1 MRLVTFRTRG
11 GLRLGGLLRVRGE
24 DRVLDLH
31 AVDPSIPPD
40 MRSFLEAGDLAW
52 KRASDVLGL
61 SRSERSSRAR
71 STGDAI
77 SPLAEVQLGP
87 VVADPSKIVC
97 IGLNYR
103 DHAEETGQALPDV
116 PTVFAKYP
124 NVLVGAGEPIVAPRG
139 SEQVD
144 YEAELAFVIGR
155 RARHVSEERA
165 AEHVAGYT
173 IFNDVTARDVQ
184 RRTPQ
189 WTLGKSFDTF
199 GPLGP
204 ALVTPDEVPDPHA
217 LEIRLEVDGEVLQ
230 SSTTAGM
237 IFQVPRL
244 IAHLSAVMTLEP
256 GDVVSTG
263 TPAGVGF
270 VRNPPR
276 FLRPGQT
283 VRIEIEGLGTLEN
296 PVVAEEAAAG
306 PRAVD
311 D

>member
-1 MRLVTFRTRG
+1 V
-11 GLRLGGLLRVRGE
+11 E
-24 DRVLDLH
+24 RVLDLN
-31 AVDPSIPPD
+31 AADASIPAD
-40 MRSFLEAGDLAW
+40 LRSFLEAGDLAW
-52 KRASDVLGL
+52 KRASDLLG
-61 SRSERSSRAR
+61 SSARPRSAR
-71 STGDAI
+71 TRHPAHALL
-77 SPLAEVQLGP
+77 PLDEARLGP
-87 VVADPSKIVC
+87 VVPNPSKIVC

-103 DHAEETGQALPDV
+103 DHAAETGQALPEV

-124 NVLVGAGEPIVAPRG
+124 NVLIGAGEAIVAPRA
-139 SEQVD
+139 SDQVD

-155 RARHVSEERA
+155 RGRHVPEEHA

-217 LEIRLEVDGEVLQ
+217 LAIRLTVDGETLQ
-230 SSTTAGM
+230 SSSTAGM
-237 IFQVPRL
+237 VFSVPRL
-244 IAHLSAVMTLEP
+244 VAHLSAVMTLEP

-270 VRNPPR
+270 VRDPPR

-283 VRIEIEGLGTLEN
+283 VRIEIEGLGILEN
-296 PVVAEEAAAG
+296 PVVAEDEARG
-306 PRAVD
+306 PRAVED
-311 D
+311 

>member
-1 MRLVTFRTRG
+1 VRLVSVRREE
-11 GLRLGGLLRVRGE
+11 GLRLGGVLRGAGE
-24 DRVLDLH
+24 ERVLDLN
-31 AVDPSIPPD
+31 AADPSIPAD
-40 MRSFLEAGDLAW
+40 LRAFLEAGDLAW
-52 KRASDVLGL
+52 KRASDLLGSSL
-61 SRSERSSRAR
+61 RTGASRAR
-71 STGDAI
+71 LPADAI
-77 SPLAEVQLGP
+77 VPLAGARLGP
-87 VVADPSKIVC
+87 VVPNPSKIVC

-103 DHAEETGQALPDV
+103 DHAEETGQALPEV

-124 NVLVGAGEPIVAPRG
+124 NVLIGAGEPIVAPRA
-139 SEQVD
+139 SDQVD

-155 RARHVSEERA
+155 RARHVDEEHA

-204 ALVTPDEVPDPHA
+204 ALVTSDEVPDPQA
-217 LEIRLEVDGEVLQ
+217 LAIRLSVDGEVLQ
-230 SSTTAGM
+230 SSSTAGM
-237 IFQVPRL
+237 IFPVPRL
-244 IAHLSAVMTLEP
+244 VAHLSAVMTLEP

-270 VRNPPR
+270 VRRPPR

-283 VRIEIEGLGTLEN
+283 VRIEIEGLGVLEN
-296 PVVAEEAAAG
+296 PVVREGEPAG
-306 PRAVD
+306 PRAVED
-311 D
+311 